1 MDKHFQTPAEM
12 QNKAQLE
19 IEDHNKKGNDK
30 RWHLWNKKQFEV
42 TQKYVFSYTFRPVLG
57 GFDCRTFLNSKLD

>member
-30 RWHLWNKKQFEV
+30 R
-42 TQKYVFSYTFRPVLG
+42 
-57 GFDCRTFLNSKLD
+57 